1 VTDPGPIGAIDPEQ
15 RRVAE
20 RLVLAALRRFHREQP
35 LSVDLRMDS
44 LVSRVRSASGRKPP
58 PRHRGATPLT
68 LEDPELR
75 RVIEEMADD
84 GRLRR
89 TGRRVG
95 LPDSRPGLD
104 PEMAER
110 VDRLLEGLRSAGAE
124 PPRIDGLAGRL
135 GIPPTVIDQLRGS
148 GMLRQIAPGID
159 YPADVWSALLARVA
173 GMSGSLSVARVRDE
187 LRTSRRHA
195 EAILTVAQTARAGA
209 LPAPSRRT
217 GAAPR
222 RRETRR

>member
-1 VTDPGPIGAIDPEQ
+1 MTDPGPIGAIDPEQ

-44 LVSRVRSASGRKPP
+44 LVARVRSASGRRPP
-58 PRHRGATPLT
+58 PRHRGAMPLP
-68 LEDPELR
+68 LEDADLR
-75 RVIEEMADD
+75 RVIEDMAGD

-89 TGRRVG
+89 NGRRVG
-95 LPDSRPGLD
+95 LPESRPGLD

-110 VDRLLEGLRSAGAE
+110 VDLLLEGLRSARAE
-124 PPRIDGLAGRL
+124 PPRVAGLAARL
-135 GIPPTVIDQLRGS
+135 GIPPAVVDQLRAG
-148 GMLRQIAPGID
+148 GVLRQVAPGID

-187 LRTSRRHA
+187 LHTSRRHA
-195 EAILTVAQTARAGA
+195 EAILAAASDVPRTA
-209 LPAPSRRT
+209 PV
-217 GAAPR
+217 R
-222 RRETRR
+222 RRGPPRASGPRG

>member
-1 VTDPGPIGAIDPEQ
+1 MTDAGPIGAIDPEQ

-44 LVSRVRSASGRKPP
+44 LVGRVRAASGRKPP
-58 PRHRGATPLT
+58 PRHRGATPLL
-68 LEDPELR
+68 LEDADLR
-75 RVIEEMADD
+75 RVIEDMADD

-95 LPDSRPGLD
+95 LPESRPGLD

-135 GIPPTVIDQLRGS
+135 GIPPTVIDQLRAG
-148 GMLRQIAPGID
+148 GVLRQVAPGID
-159 YPADVWSALLARVA
+159 YPADVWSSLQARLA
-173 GMSGSLSVARVRDE
+173 GMSGSISVARVRDE
-187 LRTSRRHA
+187 LHTSRRHA
-195 EAILTVAQTARAGA
+195 EAILAAVGERSRVTSSAR
-209 LPAPSRRT
+209 
-217 GAAPR
+217 PR
-222 RRETRR
+222 RGGSRGPRRA

>member
-44 LVSRVRSASGRKPP
+44 LVGRVRAASGRKPP

-68 LEDPELR
+68 LEDADLR

-84 GRLRR
+84 GRLTRN
-89 TGRRVG
+89 GRRVG
-95 LPDSRPGLD
+95 LPESRPGLD

-110 VDRLLEGLRSAGAE
+110 VDRLIEGLRSAGAE
-124 PPRIDGLAGRL
+124 PPRVDGLAGRL
-135 GIPPTVIDQLRGS
+135 GIPPTVIDQLRAG
-148 GMLRQIAPGID
+148 GVLRQVAPGID
-159 YPADVWSALLARVA
+159 YPANVWSALQARVA
-173 GMSGSLSVARVRDE
+173 GMSGPISVARVRDE
-187 LRTSRRHA
+187 LHTSRRHA
-195 EAILTVAQTARAGA
+195 EAILAAAADSPR
-209 LPAPSRRT
+209 PRRT
-217 GAAPR
+217 PRAAAGRVR
-222 RRETRR
+222 RPAR

>member
-1 VTDPGPIGAIDPEQ
+1 VNDPGPIGAIDPEQ

-68 LEDPELR
+68 LEDAELR

-95 LPDSRPGLD
+95 LPESRPGLD
-104 PEMAER
+104 P
-110 VDRLLEGLRSAGAE
+110 LLEGLRSAGAE

-135 GIPPTVIDQLRGS
+135 GIPPTVIDQLRAG

-195 EAILTVAQTARAGA
+195 EAILGAVSDLPRAPG
-209 LPAPSRRT
+209 APSRR
-217 GAAPR
+217 R
-222 RRETRR
+222 

>member
-1 VTDPGPIGAIDPEQ
+1 MSQPGPIGAIDPEQ

-68 LEDPELR
+68 LEDAELR

-89 TGRRVG
+89 VGRRVG
-95 LPDSRPGLD
+95 LPESRPGLD

-110 VDRLLEGLRSAGAE
+110 VDRLLEGLRSARAE
-124 PPRIDGLAGRL
+124 PPRVDGLAGRL
-135 GIPPTVIDQLRGS
+135 GIPPTVIDQLRAG
-148 GMLRQIAPGID
+148 GVLRQIAPGID
-159 YPADVWSALLARVA
+159 YPADVWSSLLARVA

-187 LRTSRRHA
+187 LHTSRRHA
-195 EAILTVAQTARAGA
+195 EAILAAAAQDVTG
-209 LPAPSRRT
+209 SRQSVGR
-217 GAAPR
+217 PQR
-222 RRETRR
+222 RR